1 MMTYE
6 EKYYELREAVDRA
19 YDNCYAH
26 NTAENHVAYIAAK
39 QNYVNFCEEV
49 LEKLMENNSDV
60 LERLKNV

>member
-19 YDNCYAH
+19 WDEYNRTPNVTTD
-26 NTAENHVAYIAAK
+26 I
-39 QNYVNFCEEV
+39 NYEDALCKYHNFCEEV
-49 LEKLMENNSDV
+49 LTKLMENNSDV